1 MITQIIENTRDPR
14 RITVEFHDKS
24 CVDFVLG
31 NNNQVIRSGTTL
43 PMGRDDGTKIPYVS
57 LTAAEKAAYAHFFG
71 ENSNEYETLMDGR
84 AADFSKYIH
93 TGSTEAET
101 PEYTTTALR
110 AFARVYL
117 KSRRWCSDM
126 DELDLV
132 HAVRS
137 YWGKKSK
144 KKPTDEVSLQAAKTA
159 RVREFRREEKARQIS
174 MFD

>member
-1 MITQIIENTRDPR
+1 MATHTIETTRDPR
-14 RITVEFHDKS
+14 RITVKFLDKTG
-24 CVDFVLG
+24 VDFVLG
-31 NNNQVIRSGTTL
+31 ENNTVIRSGTTL
-43 PMGRDDGTKIPYVS
+43 PMGRDDGTKISYAR
-57 LTAAEKAAYAHFFG
+57 LTEAEKAAYAHFFG
-71 ENSNEYETLMDGR
+71 DDSKEYETLMDAR

-93 TGSTEAET
+93 TGSAEAET

-137 YWGKKSK
+137 FWGKKSK
-144 KKPTDEVSLQAAKTA
+144 KKPINEVSLQAAKTA
-159 RVREFRREEKARQIS
+159 RVREFRREEKERQID
-174 MFD
+174 MF